1 MRRYRFLVLAVA
13 ASAVVL
19 GATGT
24 AGSSPV
30 APVQPA
36 AAQLAP
42 ADTALVTLQ
51 VPSRAQAQALIAS
64 GSDLPVRELAGGVY
78 QVDMVLTGAKLATL
92 ASRGARLVRI
102 IQREGEGAARYAE
115 SVRAAQARAGLG
127 QTSAKADSA
136 KTSSAKTGLS
146 TADATISA
154 TTSATASAGAD
165 TLHFVQG
172 YWWTSKGQLFT
183 GAQVATTATEDP
195 DVLITVTWRT
205 ADGRTG
211 SFPLERYTAADE
223 YLYHFVFF
231 PQPVPAKPVSLTAT
245 SSRGGSAQLTPRLW
259 PGAQPP
265 PTPTGY
271 QQDFITQYMSPTDVK
286 ARIRRLAT
294 QYPSLVDVIDLPNKT
309 QGYRRTASGYLGDPA
324 KAAIVVESRK
334 FGDQGGN
341 GVRVRTIKPAGPN
354 HPLTA
359 RYAHRILTVT
369 LATGRNRAVTST
381 TGQVAALIRDRF
393 GSAFRAFVE
402 NGSAGKI
409 MPVAGPTVLSDGL
422 KAGPQV
428 PRAPWTVQA
437 LRIGA
442 HRDGSRIGVLAY
454 SQEHAREWATPLVTL
469 EFAERL
475 LANYATDPQTRALL
489 DDVDVFVVPVTN
501 PDGANYSFS
510 DFNMQRKNLDNYCEG
525 ALRDPVHRND
535 WGVDVNRNYAVGSLF
550 DGYFGASLD
559 CLNEVS
565 SGPGELSE
573 PESRN
578 IIALAKAHP
587 NITYAM
593 NVHSYGGAFMW
604 PPGAYKLDGR
614 ITLPRPSIEESA
626 QFLSAA
632 RKIVSAISAYRG
644 TVTWPAFT
652 GPLADVLYSAAGN
665 SADQLYY
672 EQGIFA
678 WDFEIGNFLWNSAT
692 RQWEGVG
699 FQPPYAEAHAEAM
712 EYAAGLVQLVRVAQ
726 QHQKN
731 HPRAVTAGR

>member
-1 MRRYRFLVLAVA
+1 MRRSRYLVLALAMSTVA
-13 ASAVVL
+13 L
-19 GATGT
+19 GATDT
-24 AGSSPV
+24 AGS
-30 APVQPA
+30 APVTPAKPA

-51 VPSRAQAQALIAS
+51 VANRAQAEALIAS
-64 GSDLPVRELAGGVY
+64 GTDLPVRKLPGGAY
-78 QVDMVLTGAKLATL
+78 RVDMVVTGARLATL
-92 ASRGARLVRI
+92 TSRGARLVRI
-102 IQREGEGAARYAE
+102 IQREGDGTARYAE
-115 SVRAAQARAGLG
+115 SVQAARAKAG
-127 QTSAKADSA
+127 QASAR
-136 KTSSAKTGLS
+136 TGLAA
-146 TADATISA
+146 ADATVMA
-154 TTSATASAGAD
+154 GPTAVNTD
-165 TLHFVQG
+165 TLHFQQG
-172 YWWTSKGQLFT
+172 YWWTSKGQTFVS
-183 GAQVATTATEDP
+183 AKVATTATEDP
-195 DVLITVTWRT
+195 DVQITVTWRT

-211 SFPLERYTAADE
+211 SFALQRYVDANE
-223 YLYHFVFF
+223 YQHHFIFF
-231 PQPVPAKPVSLTAT
+231 PEPVPAKPVSLTAT
-245 SSRGGSAQLTPRLW
+245 SSRGGSAQMTPRAWL
-259 PGAQPP
+259 GAKPP

-271 QQDFITQYMSPTDVK
+271 QQDFITQYMTPTDVK
-286 ARIRRLAT
+286 ARIQRLAR
-294 QYPSLVDVIDLPNKT
+294 QYPSLVDVMNLPNKT

-324 KAAIVVESRK
+324 KAAIVVETRQ

-359 RYAHRILTVT
+359 RYAQRVLTVT
-369 LATGRNRAVTST
+369 LATGKNRAVTST
-381 TGQVAALIRDRF
+381 TGQVAAIIRDRL
-393 GSAFRAFVE
+393 GSTFRAFVE

-409 MPVAGPTVLSDGL
+409 MPVAGPTVLSDRL
-422 KAGPQV
+422 KAGPEV

-454 SQEHAREWATPLVTL
+454 SQEHAREWATPLVTM

-475 LANYATDPQTRALL
+475 LANYATDPKTRALL
-489 DDVDVFVVPVTN
+489 DQVDVFVVPVTN
-501 PDGANYSFS
+501 PDGANYSFH
-510 DFNMQRKNLDNYCEG
+510 DFNMQRKNLRNYCTG
-525 ALRDPVHRND
+525 AQRDPVHRND

-565 SGPGELSE
+565 SGPAELSE
-573 PESRN
+573 SESRN

-587 NITYAM
+587 NIKYAM

-626 QFLSAA
+626 HFLASA
-632 RKIVSAISAYRG
+632 RQIVTSIAAYRG

-678 WDFEIGNFLWNSAT
+678 WDFEIGSFLWNPAA
-692 RQWEGVG
+692 QEWEGVG

-712 EYAAGLVQLVRVAQ
+712 EYASGLMQLVRVAAEYQ
-726 QHQKN
+726 RTHL
-731 HPRAVTAGR
+731 RVATVSR

>member
-1 MRRYRFLVLAVA
+1 MRPDRLLAVLVA
-13 ASAVVL
+13 VSAVAL

-24 AGSSPV
+24 AGSSP
-30 APVQPA
+30 ASPPAARPV

-51 VPSRAQAQALIAS
+51 VASRAEAQALIGA
-64 GSDLPVRELAGGVY
+64 GTDLPVRALADGAY
-78 QVDMVLTGAKLATL
+78 RVDMVVTGAKLATL
-92 ASRGARLVRI
+92 VSRGAKLVRI
-102 IQREGEGAARYAE
+102 IQREGDGAARYAE
-115 SVRAAQARAGLG
+115 SVRAAEARRAAGL
-127 QTSAKADSA
+127 TSAKA
-136 KTSSAKTGLS
+136 GL
-146 TADATISA
+146 APGGAAMAAT
-154 TTSATASAGAD
+154 D
-165 TLHFVQG
+165 TLHFQKG
-172 YWWTSKGQLFT
+172 YWWTSKGQRFV
-183 GAQVATTATEDP
+183 AVQVATTATEDP
-195 DVLITVTWRT
+195 DVQITVTWRT

-211 SFPLERYTAADE
+211 SYPLERFSDAGEYQFHYT
-223 YLYHFVFF
+223 FF
-231 PQPVPAKPVSLTAT
+231 PHPVPAQPVSFTAT
-245 SSRGGSAQLTPRLW
+245 SSLGGTAQMTPRPWLS
-259 PGAQPP
+259 AQPP

-271 QQDFITQYMSPTDVK
+271 QQDFISQYMTPTDVK
-286 ARIRRLAT
+286 ARIKRLAS
-294 QYPSLVDVIDLPNKT
+294 QYPALVDVINLPNKT

-324 KAAIVVESRK
+324 KAGIVVESRK
-334 FGDQGGN
+334 FGDQGWN
-341 GVRVRTIKPAGPN
+341 GVRVRTIKPSGPN

-359 RYAHRILTVT
+359 RYAHRMLTVT
-369 LATGRNRAVTST
+369 LATGRNRAVIST
-381 TGQVAALIRDRF
+381 TGQVAAHIRDRF
-393 GSAFRAFVE
+393 GSTFRAFVE
-402 NGSAGKI
+402 SGSAGKN
-409 MPVAGPTVLSDGL
+409 MPVAGPTVLTDRL
-422 KAGPQV
+422 KAGPEV

-437 LRIGA
+437 MRIGA

-475 LANYATDPQTRALL
+475 LANYGADPETRRLL
-489 DDVDVFVVPVTN
+489 NEVDVFVVPVTN

-510 DFNMQRKNLDNYCEG
+510 DFTMQRKNLRNYCTG

-535 WGVDVNRNYAVGSLF
+535 WGVDINRNYAVGSLF

-565 SGPGELSE
+565 SGPAELSE

-587 NITYAM
+587 NIKYAM

-626 QFLSAA
+626 EFLSAA
-632 RKIVSAISAYRG
+632 RQIVSSIAAYRG
-644 TVTWPAFT
+644 TVTWPTFT

-672 EQGIFA
+672 DQGIFA
-678 WDFEIGNFLWNSAT
+678 WDFEVGSFLWNAAT
-692 RQWEGVG
+692 QEWEGVG

-712 EYAAGLVQLVRVAQ
+712 EYASGLVELVRVAAEY
-726 QHQKN
+726 QKT
-731 HPRAVTAGR
+731 HPRVAAAR